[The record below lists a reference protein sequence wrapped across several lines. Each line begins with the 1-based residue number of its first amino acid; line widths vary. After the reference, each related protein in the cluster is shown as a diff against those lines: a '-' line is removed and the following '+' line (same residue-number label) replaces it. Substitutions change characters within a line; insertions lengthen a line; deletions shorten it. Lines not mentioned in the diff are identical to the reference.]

1 MSSVD
6 ELLSEL
12 KKLKDASDHL
22 LGESKKALDQY
33 RDKDGK
39 LEGAYEPN
47 FMAGYLYGVQEV
59 RLFLSSILKSILD
72 KHEGDSPVPE
82 VKDETDTVLRAF
94 AKVGLSMVA
103 LRYEVEEERLVLE
116 IGDYTNGMT
125 ITNTLMVDV
134 KPEDLSNLSDALKK
148 LYFESTRDETR

>member
-94 AKVGLSMVA
+94 AKVGLSMA
-103 LRYEVEEERLVLE
+103 SLKYEVEEERLVLE

-125 ITNTLMVDV
+125 ITDIYMVDV
-134 KPEDLSNLSDALKK
+134 KPEDLNNLSDALKK
-148 LYFESTRDETR
+148 LYFEST

>member
-94 AKVGLSMVA
+94 AKVGLSMA
-103 LRYEVEEERLVLE
+103 SLKYEVEEERLVLE
-116 IGDYTNGMT
+116 MGDYTNGMT
-125 ITNTLMVDV
+125 ITDVYMVGV
-134 KPEDLSNLSDALKK
+134 KPEDLNNLSDALKK
-148 LYFESTRDETR
+148 LYFEST

>member
-33 RDKDGK
+33 RDEDGK

-94 AKVGLSMVA
+94 AKVGLSMA
-103 LRYEVEEERLVLE
+103 SLKYEVEEERLVLE

-125 ITNTLMVDV
+125 ITDIYMVDV
-134 KPEDLSNLSDALKK
+134 KPEDLNNLSDALKT
-148 LYFESTRDETR
+148 LYFEST